1 MSNLAHLCRRQCGT
15 DNDGAGYSAN
25 EGEEE
30 QEEERL
36 PTMALNSVPT
46 MALSLWKRLYEYFN
60 FFVVCFVLFYFLG
73 QGFSV

>member
-1 MSNLAHLCRRQCGT
+1 MNTSNLAHLCQRQCGT

-60 FFVVCFVLFYFLG
+60 FLLFVLFCFI
-73 QGFSV
+73 F